1 MLPFIGQPFEA
12 HVTGIT
18 SFGLFV
24 GLENGIEGLI
34 HISLLTD
41 DTYEFDETSYT
52 LRGQFG
58 GKIYR
63 LGDAMEVTLAQVN
76 VEKGEIDFV
85 PGRYESL
92 EDVQKLMAASS
103 ERRHK
108 RKSSDNKEGK
118 TKRNWFAGAGGS
130 KKDKKKDKKIR
141 KDKKNSRKNDR
152 KGKNTKVR
160 RNKKSKK

>member
-1 MLPFIGQPFEA
+1 
-12 HVTGIT
+12 
-18 SFGLFV
+18 
-24 GLENGIEGLI
+24 
-34 HISLLTD
+34 
-41 DTYEFDETSYT
+41 
-52 LRGQFG
+52 
-58 GKIYR
+58 
-63 LGDAMEVTLAQVN
+63 MEVTLAQVN

-141 KDKKNSRKNDR
+141 KDKKTAAKTTAKARIPKCAAI
-152 KGKNTKVR
+152 KE
-160 RNKKSKK
+160 

>member
-1 MLPFIGQPFEA
+1 MPVHVALHWPAFEA

-52 LRGQFG
+52 LQGQFG
-58 GKIYR
+58 GKVYR

-92 EDVQKLMAASS
+92 EDVQS
-103 ERRHK
+103 
-108 RKSSDNKEGK
+108 
-118 TKRNWFAGAGGS
+118 
-130 KKDKKKDKKIR
+130 
-141 KDKKNSRKNDR
+141 
-152 KGKNTKVR
+152 
-160 RNKKSKK
+160 